1 MASQN
6 FIDPSA
12 CLRKGNEEV
21 GQKVSE
27 RAGMCPDRSRVA
39 RGQKKKKGRKR
50 ERGRT
55 ACMVDITIELKLPN
69 VIHLPMKQAGGAL
82 Y

>member
-12 CLRKGNEEV
+12 CLQKGNEDVE
-21 GQKVSE
+21 QRVSDQ
-27 RAGMCPDRSRVA
+27 AGMCPDRYWGRK
-39 RGQKKKKGRKR
+39 GMKKKAEREKGC
-50 ERGRT
+50 
-55 ACMVDITIELKLPN
+55 AASMVDITIELKLPN
-69 VIHLPMKQAGGAL
+69 VIHLPIKQTGRAL